1 MDTTTSNHVE
11 IDFDVESAVSSLLD
25 TTTSVGVGLYC
36 WWKGYVQV
44 NGRQES
50 TADTLA
56 TMVNRD
62 DGLDLEAIAPGV
74 IEEGKVTRRV
84 TRKRKAPFAAW
95 LVQTIRGEHLSQCA
109 RTEASVLVFE
119 RHARSIMAER
129 GVRPTD
135 AAKVLPY
142 AVALFFDHRSVD
154 QIDAAAITQAAVFK
168 TSVEEYNAK
177 YFSWGRAATK
187 VEA

>member
-1 MDTTTSNHVE
+1 MDTITSNHVNSASLLLE
-11 IDFDVESAVSSLLD
+11 SVKASAVD
-25 TTTSVGVGLYC
+25 IYC

-50 TADTLA
+50 IAKELTVA
-56 TMVNRD
+56 V
-62 DGLDLEAIAPGV
+62 DGEEVLDLETIAPGV
-74 IEEGKVTRRV
+74 VEENGKVTRPVSR
-84 TRKRKAPFAAW
+84 RKKAPFASW
-95 LVQTIRGEHLSQCA
+95 LVQTIRGSHLSQCE

-119 RHARSIMAER
+119 RHARSIMAEH

-154 QIDAAAITQAAVFK
+154 QIDAVAITQTAVFK
-168 TSVEEYNAK
+168 SSIEKYRAT
-177 YFSWGRAATK
+177 YFSWGRASAQA
-187 VEA
+187 EA

>member
-1 MDTTTSNHVE
+1 MDTITLNHVRTC
-11 IDFDVESAVSSLLD
+11 STLLEKI
-25 TTTSVGVGLYC
+25 TTVSVGAYC
-36 WWKGYVQV
+36 WWNGLVQV

-74 IEEGKVTRRV
+74 VGEGGKVTRCVR
-84 TRKRKAPFAAW
+84 RKRKAPFAAW
-95 LVQTIRGEHLSQCA
+95 LVQTIRGAHLSQCV

-119 RHARSIMAER
+119 RHARSLMAEH

-142 AVALFFDHRSVD
+142 ATALFFEHRSVD
-154 QIDAAAITQAAVFK
+154 QIDAVAITQTAVFK
-168 TSVEEYNAK
+168 SSMEEYSAK
-177 YFSWGRAATK
+177 YFSWGRASAK
-187 VEA
+187 AEA